1 MKRKIH
7 MRFGIRRK
15 KLILLNE
22 FTRASAEGNNN
33 DDNSHRSEAQ
43 PPFP

>member
-1 MKRKIH
+1 
-7 MRFGIRRK
+7 MRFGISSK

-33 DDNSHRSEAQ
+33 DEIYRRDNSDCSKAQ
-43 PPFP
+43 PPLP